1 MRNSQFKFS
10 PKMHPSDDG
19 WCKVNLF
26 FCSPSEQTKTMELII
41 HKSLSECGLQNNR
54 HRNVRRQNH
63 FSSTHRSWMKLNFQH
78 RHVLRISNYLGWY
91 AGTKRTRKEHE
102 FVLMSLIIHGTG
114 PGPWE
119 GQAFPKIFD
128 FEPHR
133 ALNENAA
140 ASPVFDLG
148 MIVS

>member
-1 MRNSQFKFS
+1 MTDGVKLISFS
-10 PKMHPSDDG
+10 VLPPS
-19 WCKVNLF
+19 KRK
-26 FCSPSEQTKTMELII
+26 KTMELII

-78 RHVLRISNYLGWY
+78 RRRVLRISNYLGWY
-91 AGTKRTRKEHE
+91 QTNQKRTRVCFNVFHH
-102 FVLMSLIIHGTG
+102 SWYRTG
-114 PGPWE
+114 AL

-140 ASPVFDLG
+140 AASPVFDLG